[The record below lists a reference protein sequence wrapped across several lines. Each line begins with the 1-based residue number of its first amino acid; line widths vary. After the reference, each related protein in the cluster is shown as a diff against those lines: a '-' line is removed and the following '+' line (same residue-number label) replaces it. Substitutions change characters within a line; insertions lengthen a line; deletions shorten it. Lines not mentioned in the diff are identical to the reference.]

1 MLAFLYIAV
10 PLRFEK
16 ARSTA
21 ELSENMYATRNIIMD
36 IATISAVLSLPRKR
50 TEKYFQNSVT
60 TLTWLLPLTQNDV
73 LGLSKLP
80 KIQNFCRSRSGSTS
94 WSLRTVV
101 SGC

>member
-60 TLTWLLPLTQNDV
+60 TLT
-73 LGLSKLP
+73 
-80 KIQNFCRSRSGSTS
+80 
-94 WSLRTVV
+94 
-101 SGC
+101 